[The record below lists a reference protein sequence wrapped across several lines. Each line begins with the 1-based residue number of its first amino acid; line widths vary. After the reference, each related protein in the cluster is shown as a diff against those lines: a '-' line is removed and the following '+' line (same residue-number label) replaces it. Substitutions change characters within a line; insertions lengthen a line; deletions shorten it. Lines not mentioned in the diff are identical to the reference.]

1 MNKNFYRKKILFIL
15 NIDKFLLTHRIE
27 IAEELLRNNYE
38 VHLGAALTESSN
50 KISKLG
56 IKTHRISINRS
67 GTNFLSL
74 CKTILSIYKLIKIV
88 KPDII
93 HLVSIKPV
101 ILGCIAYKFL
111 KKKNQLVASISGMGF
126 VFIDGGI
133 IGYLRR
139 IVTCNLYKFSLSDK
153 NTKVIFQNES
163 DRKFLTKICNLTENQ
178 TELIHGSGVNL
189 KRFKPLQKYDSSN
202 KVVLLPARIV
212 KSKGILEFIEAANIL
227 AGKAKFIICGDFDH
241 EAKDFISSNII
252 KYWVN
257 KGIIEYIGFIKN
269 MEEIISNASIV
280 VLPSYRE
287 GLPKVLCEAAACG
300 IPVITTDV
308 PGCRDAI
315 IEGKTGLLVPARN
328 SIELANAIKKLL
340 DDKIKLNKMSRAG
353 RKIAENKFD
362 INKVVARHLDIYKN
376 NY

>member
-1 MNKNFYRKKILFIL
+1 
-15 NIDKFLLTHRIE
+15 
-27 IAEELLRNNYE
+27 
-38 VHLGAALTESSN
+38 
-50 KISKLG
+50 
-56 IKTHRISINRS
+56 
-67 GTNFLSL
+67 
-74 CKTILSIYKLIKIV
+74 
-88 KPDII
+88 
-93 HLVSIKPV
+93 
-101 ILGCIAYKFL
+101 
-111 KKKNQLVASISGMGF
+111 
-126 VFIDGGI
+126 
-133 IGYLRR
+133 
-139 IVTCNLYKFSLSDK
+139 
-153 NTKVIFQNES
+153 
-163 DRKFLTKICNLTENQ
+163 
-178 TELIHGSGVNL
+178 
-189 KRFKPLQKYDSSN
+189 
-202 KVVLLPARIV
+202 
-212 KSKGILEFIEAANIL
+212 
-227 AGKAKFIICGDFDH
+227 
-241 EAKDFISSNII
+241 
-252 KYWVN
+252 
-257 KGIIEYIGFIKN
+257 